1 MPAKK
6 PSIRSHCPIGF
17 ALDVF
22 GDKWTLLIVRDL
34 LFKGKRR
41 YGEFANS
48 EEGIATNILA
58 DRLTKLES
66 HGLIARV
73 VDPSGARSREYA
85 LTDKAIV
92 LAPMLVE
99 MILWSAKHDPG
110 TTADRGFVRRARA
123 NREQLLAEIRAAVSK
138 ATGAR

>member
-1 MPAKK
+1 VPAKK
-6 PSIRSHCPIGF
+6 PAIRSHCPIGF

-41 YGEFANS
+41 YGEFADS

-66 HGLIARV
+66 HGLITRL

-85 LTDKAIV
+85 LTDKAID

-99 MILWSAKHDPG
+99 MILWSAKHDPKSA
-110 TTADRGFVRRARA
+110 ADRGFVRRARA
-123 NREQLLAEIRAAVSK
+123 DREQLVAQIRAVASK
-138 ATGAR
+138 AADAR

>member
-1 MPAKK
+1 MHAKK
-6 PSIRSHCPIGF
+6 PSVRSRCPIGF

-41 YGEFANS
+41 YGEFADS

-58 DRLTKLES
+58 DRLVKLES
-66 HGLIARV
+66 HGLITRV
-73 VDPSGARSREYA
+73 VDPSSARSREYA
-85 LTDKAIV
+85 LTDKAID

-99 MILWSAKHDPG
+99 MILWSAKHDPQSA
-110 TTADRGFVRRARA
+110 ADRGFLRRARA
-123 NREQLLAEIRAAVSK
+123 NREQLLAEIRAAVST
-138 ATGAR
+138 AAGAP

>member
-41 YGEFANS
+41 YGEFADS

-58 DRLTKLES
+58 DRLAKLES

-85 LTDKAIV
+85 LTDKAID

-110 TTADRGFVRRARA
+110 TAADRGFVRRARA

-138 ATGAR
+138 AAGAR

>member
-1 MPAKK
+1 VPAKK

-17 ALDVF
+17 ALDLF

-41 YGEFANS
+41 FGEFVDS

-66 HGLIARV
+66 HELIVRV
-73 VDPSGARSREYA
+73 VDASGARSREYA
-85 LTDKAIV
+85 LTAKAV
-92 LAPMLVE
+92 DLAPMLVE
-99 MILWSAKHDPG
+99 MILWSAKHDPKSA
-110 TTADRGFVRRARA
+110 ADRGFVRRARA
-123 NREQLLAEIRAAVSK
+123 DREQLLAQIRAAVSK
-138 ATGAR
+138 APRAT

>member
-22 GDKWTLLIVRDL
+22 GDKWTLMIVRDL

-41 YGEFANS
+41 YGEFADS

-58 DRLTKLES
+58 DRLAKLES
-66 HGLIARV
+66 HGLITRV
-73 VDPSGARSREYA
+73 VDPSGARSRAYA
-85 LTDKAIV
+85 LTDKAID
-92 LAPMLVE
+92 LTPMLVE
-99 MILWSAKHDPG
+99 MILWSAKHDPKSA
-110 TTADRGFVRRARA
+110 ADRGFVRRARA
-123 NREQLLAEIRAAVSK
+123 DREQLLAEIRTAVSK
-138 ATGAR
+138 VVDDR

>member
-17 ALDVF
+17 ALDLF

-41 YGEFANS
+41 FGDFVDS

-66 HGLIARV
+66 HGLIVRV
-73 VDPSGARSREYA
+73 VDASGARSREYA
-85 LTDKAIV
+85 LTAKAV
-92 LAPMLVE
+92 DLAPMLVE
-99 MILWSAKHDPG
+99 MILWSAKHDPKS
-110 TTADRGFVRRARA
+110 AANRGFVRRARA
-123 NREQLLAEIRAAVSK
+123 DRERLLAEIRAAVSK
-138 ATGAR
+138 TPNAT

>member
-1 MPAKK
+1 MPTMKQ
-6 PSIRSHCPIGF
+6 SIRSHCPIGF

-41 YGEFANS
+41 YGEFADS

-58 DRLTKLES
+58 DRLVKLER
-66 HGLIARV
+66 HGLITRV
-73 VDPSGARSREYA
+73 ADSSGARSREYA
-85 LTDKAIV
+85 LTEKAID

-99 MILWSAKHDPG
+99 IILWSAKHDPKSA
-110 TTADRGFVRRARA
+110 ADRGFVRRARA
-123 NREQLLAEIRAAVSK
+123 HREQLIAEIRAAVSK
-138 ATGAR
+138 TVGRR